1 MDDGSLL
8 RDLCRHVAY
17 VSFLFLAGFVLFAP
31 GDGVAGETAEKRHVL
46 IFVLENK
53 GFQDIIGNPDAP
65 YLNRLAMRHVL
76 LTDYHAL
83 AHPSLPNYAAMLSG
97 RTDGIHSD
105 NPSLRFTDPTIA
117 EALVRKGY
125 DVRGYFQSLPRDGY
139 LGNGYPPEKPLYVVR
154 HNPFYLFPRIRSDGS
169 WKDRVVP
176 LTSLSDDL
184 LTGSL
189 PSLAFVVGDLCH
201 DMHGGAACRSN
212 SRRTLVKAGDR
223 FCEEWIDRIRR
234 SSVWRRDRTVI
245 IVTWDEG
252 RYPVWQRIQAGFRRR
267 GVRGEGGRVPFIVV
281 SSMERDA
288 PRRISGYFDH
298 KSLVRTLASLF
309 HVASPVP
316 ETVKPLP
323 LDLFSGR

>member
-1 MDDGSLL
+1 MDDGSFL
-8 RDLCRHVAY
+8 RALCRHGACVFF
-17 VSFLFLAGFVLFAP
+17 SFLAGFVLLAP
-31 GDGVAGETAEKRHVL
+31 GTGVAGEKPEKEHVV

-53 GFQDIIGNPDAP
+53 GFRDIIGNPDAP

-83 AHPSLPNYAAMLSG
+83 AHPSLPNYAAMISG

-117 EALVRKGY
+117 ETLVRKGY

-154 HNPFYLFPRIRSDGS
+154 HNPFYLFPRIRSDVS
-169 WKDRVVP
+169 WKTRVVP

-184 LTGSL
+184 RAGRL

-201 DMHGGAACRSN
+201 DMHGGAACHPN
-212 SRRTLVKAGDR
+212 SRRVLVKAGDR
-223 FCEEWIDRIRR
+223 FCKEWIDRIRR
-234 SSVWRRDRTVI
+234 SAVWGNERTVI

-252 RYPVWQRIQAGFRRR
+252 RYPVWQRIQAGFRHRA
-267 GVRGEGGRVPFIVV
+267 VRGEGGRVPFIVV
-281 SSMERDA
+281 SSMERSV

-298 KSLVRTLASLF
+298 KSLVRTLAILF
-309 HVASPVP
+309 HVSSPVAV
-316 ETVKPLP
+316 TVNPLP